1 MTLGEIIKLIWRQI
15 LATRELKEMFFH
27 GKSELIENK
36 IFDRLFRIGYKS
48 GVEILYFSTEN
59 KKIYLKTKDQIIVST
74 DYNYNMLIEV
84 LLTKIYTLPP
94 QIIDHEFYVFDIGM
108 NRGYSCLYFAQIEN
122 CKKVF
127 GFELD
132 EKPYSWALEN
142 FALNNQLNEK
152 IEHFNFGLWNDNKEI
167 EICSYKDDYC
177 NKIMSNSVKN
187 ENDKIHRNFSI
198 KKANVKKAS
207 DVVFQIFESIEQ
219 APMKIMKIDIEGAE
233 YEVLRDLFENKLI
246 DKFDIIIGECH
257 NGMDELYNYLPDF
270 EISYQKAC
278 TQKRVEFCFI
288 NKKSML
294 SKSHNS

>member
-257 NGMDELYNYLPDF
+257 NGMDEL
-270 EISYQKAC
+270 
-278 TQKRVEFCFI
+278 
-288 NKKSML
+288 
-294 SKSHNS
+294 